1 MNSIFIYVTS
11 CPKWHKSYFQRK
23 CFIFAHFKS
32 VQIAGNDS
40 KAGVGGFDYLRLVWR
55 VGLWGCHKDCFE
67 GRVWIIGLDC
77 GVPIKT
83 NQGSGVTFG
92 TCLLQRSLA
101 LYPESPICIYNIIS
115 RLSWRQKL
123 VLSQKQVFS
132 WSCKIRWEMS
142 EKVQQQRQGCKIWRR
157 KHIMMS
163 KSTFRKILGPSPSC
177 WRGAA
182 N

>member
-1 MNSIFIYVTS
+1 MYSIFICMT
-11 CPKWHKSYFQRK
+11 CWPKQQKLYFQRK
-23 CFIFAHFKS
+23 LYMCTFQKCLDCRDWFERC
-32 VQIAGNDS
+32 GL
-40 KAGVGGFDYLRLVWR
+40 GFEYLRLVWR
-55 VGLWGCHKDCFE
+55 VGLWGCHEDCFE
-67 GRVWIIGLDC
+67 RRVWIIGLDC

-92 TCLLQRSLA
+92 TCLLRRSLA

-123 VLSQKQVFS
+123 ILSQKQVYS

-142 EKVQQQRQGCKIWRR
+142 EKVQQKSQGCKIWRR